1 MPLFSREMAIRLVA
15 IFLPLVTVTGLIVLA
30 LYRSQDVSHR
40 TIMQA
45 NEQGHVQ
52 LQTQIIDGDFRSI
65 LADVMIVARSRE
77 LAMLLAEPT
86 PANRQNLAEECQ
98 LFLEQKQLYDQ
109 ARYLDT
115 EGKEVVRVNLRSG
128 RAEIVPTERLQQ
140 KGDRYYVRETLELK
154 SGELFMSPF
163 DLNVEEGQIEQPIKP
178 TIRFATPVHD
188 SGGTIRG
195 IVVLNYLGSR
205 LLDKITSASASA
217 AGQVMLLD
225 DFGHW
230 LKGASPD
237 DEWGFMFEDKRHLT
251 LANRFPDAWR
261 EMLSADDGQF
271 ETADGM
277 WTFRTVYPLARL
289 QPGRPLRTSNS
300 AGSGPYSWKI
310 VSHVPNERL
319 LAEATRLQGALVRL
333 FLALVVVLFT
343 VSWLGSR
350 LLLQHKQAQDQLLQ
364 SERLAAIGEAMAA
377 LSHESRNALQRS
389 QAGLDMLAKRVADRP
404 EAVEL
409 LGEVQDAQYF
419 LRDMYE
425 EVRDYSAPMN
435 LHEETVDL
443 RRVVDETWD
452 HLVQARRGRPIEL
465 RQTGR
470 LPDATA
476 WADAQAVSQVFRNLF
491 QNAIEASPAVSRI
504 EVEYDLDRIEHC
516 PAVRVAVRDNGPG
529 LSREQRERIFEP
541 FFTTKSRGTGLGMAI
556 CKRIID
562 AHGGRIEVG
571 SKNGTGAEI
580 VLILP
585 QMRT

>member
-1 MPLFSREMAIRLVA
+1 MAIRLVA
-15 IFLPLVTVTGLIVLA
+15 IFLPLVAVTGLIVLA

-40 TIMQA
+40 TIAQVH
-45 NEQGHVQ
+45 EQGHVQ
-52 LQTQIIDGDFRSI
+52 LQTQIIDGDFRLI
-65 LADVMIVARSRE
+65 VADVMILARSRE
-77 LAMLLAEPT
+77 LASLLAEPT
-86 PANRQNLAEECQ
+86 ADNRRHLAEECR

-109 ARYLDT
+109 ARFLDT
-115 EGKEVVRVNLRSG
+115 EGKEVVRVNLQSD
-128 RAEIVPTERLQQ
+128 RAEIVPEDRLQK
-140 KGDRYYVRETLELK
+140 KGDRYYVRQTLELEP
-154 SGELFMSPF
+154 GELFMSPF
-163 DLNVEEGQIEQPIKP
+163 DLNVEEGQIERPIKP
-178 TIRFATPVHD
+178 TIRFATPVRD
-188 SGGTIRG
+188 ESGAIRG

-205 LLDKITSASASA
+205 LIDKITSASASA

-225 DFGHW
+225 DHGYW

-237 DEWGFMFEDKRHLT
+237 DEWGFMFEEKRHLT
-251 LANRFPDAWR
+251 LANRFADAWR
-261 EMLSADDGQF
+261 EMQSADSGQF
-271 ETADGM
+271 ETGEGM

-289 QPGRPLRTSNS
+289 QPRRTSQTFDATS
-300 AGSGPYSWKI
+300 RDARPYSWKI
-310 VSHVPNERL
+310 VSHVPTDRL
-319 LAEATRLQGALVRL
+319 MAETTRLRSALLRL
-333 FLALVVVLFT
+333 FLALVVVLLT
-343 VSWLGSR
+343 VSWLGAR
-350 LLLQHKQAQDQLLQ
+350 LLLQHKRAQDQLLH

-377 LSHESRNALQRS
+377 LAHESRNALQRS
-389 QAGLDMLAKRVADRP
+389 QAGLDMVAKRVADRP
-404 EAVEL
+404 EAVDL

-425 EVRDYSAPMN
+425 EVRDYAAPMN

-443 RRVVDETWD
+443 QRVADDTWD

-470 LPDATA
+470 LADATA
-476 WADAQAVSQVFRNLF
+476 WADEQAISQVFRNLF
-491 QNAIEASPAVSRI
+491 QNAIEASAAVSRI
-504 EVEYDLDRIEHC
+504 EIDYDLDRIEHC

-571 SKNGTGAEI
+571 SKNGAGAEI
-580 VLILP
+580 VFILP